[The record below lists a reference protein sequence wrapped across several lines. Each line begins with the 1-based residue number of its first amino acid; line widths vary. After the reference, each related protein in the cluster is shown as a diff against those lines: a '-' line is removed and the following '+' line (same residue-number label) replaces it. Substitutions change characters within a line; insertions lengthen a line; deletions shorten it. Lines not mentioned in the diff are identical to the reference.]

1 MPDIKGDATQDEIDE
16 QIKQELSAS
25 LGSATDTNPVRL
37 TPAAAA
43 RILELLGPPKSQQ
56 KAQAQSA
63 KAEEEDEDDD
73 EPTPAAKRKR

>member
-1 MPDIKGDATQDEIDE
+1 MPDIQGDATQDEIDE
-16 QIKQELSAS
+16 QIKQELAAS

-56 KAQAQSA
+56 KAQAQAA
-63 KAEEEDEDDD
+63 KVEEDEDDD
-73 EPTPAAKRKR
+73 EPTPAKRKR